1 MSTFAIFDLHGY
13 PVDKFKALLDKAG
26 FSDTDTLY
34 VLGDVID
41 RSGDGGVGVL
51 RWLMEQDNAQLVLG
65 NHEAMLLSCD
75 FVFDEITDESI
86 GNLSDEKLELLQNY
100 MLNGGMFTLQAFRA
114 LGREEQNDILDYL
127 RDCPLFEA
135 VTAGDRDFIL
145 VHAGLQNFRKD
156 RRLSDYT
163 ADELI
168 WTAPAPDETY
178 FEEVHTVFGHTPT
191 KRYGDAYDGKIYS
204 TDTWTCIDAGAVL
217 GNPPVLLCLDNWE
230 TFTGEK

>member
-1 MSTFAIFDLHGY
+1 MIYVISDLHGY
-13 PVDKFKALLDKAG
+13 AAEKLERLLKKADFG
-26 FSDTDTLY
+26 EDDYLY

-41 RSGDGGVGVL
+41 RTGDGGVGVL
-51 RWLMEQDNAQLVLG
+51 RWLTEQENAQLILG

-75 FVFDEITDESI
+75 FVFEEITDESI
-86 GNLSDEKLELLQNY
+86 GSMTNEKLELLQNY
-100 MLNGGMFTLQAFRA
+100 LLNGGGVTLQAFRGI
-114 LGREEQNDILDYL
+114 GREAQNDILDYL

-168 WTAPAPDETY
+168 WTSPAPDEAY

-191 KRYGDAYDGKIYS
+191 KCYGDAYDGKIFS
-204 TDTWTCIDAGAVL
+204 TDTWTCIDCGVSL
-217 GNPPVLLCLDNWE
+217 GNPPVLLCLDTWE
-230 TFTGEK
+230 TFTGET